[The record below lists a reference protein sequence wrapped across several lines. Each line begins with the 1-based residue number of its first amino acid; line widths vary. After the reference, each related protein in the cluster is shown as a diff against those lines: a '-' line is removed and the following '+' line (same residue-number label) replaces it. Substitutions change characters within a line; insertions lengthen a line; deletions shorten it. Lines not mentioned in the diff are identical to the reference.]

1 MVWILKALPIFLLNE
16 GQLRKEAVKIG
27 PALNLP
33 FSPGV
38 RLGNLLFVS
47 GQGPNDKDGKV
58 VPGNTREQTRIT
70 LENFKRIVEA
80 AGSTMANVV
89 QTVVYLK
96 DLNDFAAM
104 NEIYSQF
111 FPDPKPA
118 RTTVQAGLLFEM
130 RVEIQGTAYIP

>member
-58 VPGNTREQTRIT
+58 VSMRARGEELGKL
-70 LENFKRIVEA
+70 LEKMLGKAE
-80 AGSTMANVV
+80 
-89 QTVVYLK
+89 
-96 DLNDFAAM
+96 
-104 NEIYSQF
+104 
-111 FPDPKPA
+111 
-118 RTTVQAGLLFEM
+118 
-130 RVEIQGTAYIP
+130 